1 LENERDYYFD
11 NVKFILI
18 LLVVVGHII
27 EPLSGGQ
34 TLKPL
39 YFWIYSFHM
48 PLFIFVSG
56 VFSKDIKSDDYARK
70 LVSKLVLPYLIFE
83 SLYTVFDY
91 WVFDR
96 EALVFSY
103 FTPYW
108 IMWYILCMIAW
119 KVLLPYVVK
128 FRYALPVSIAIAVLC
143 GYANDAGYYASVSRT
158 IVFFPFFLAGYY
170 LEKQHIEKLISKAY
184 RIVATIVAIIVFLA
198 FYRYGHKA
206 KIQWMLGSFSYASIG
221 DDEWYAGIYRLGIY
235 GLAALL
241 SLCVLVLVT
250 NRRIPLLTKLG
261 QNTLYVYLLHG
272 FIIKYLSQTNFYSL
286 FTSSRSKASLI
297 GIAIVLTIVLSTAF
311 IKNIFRHL
319 LEPALFKLI
328 GYKQRVDRSNRLER
342 DIDNYKG

>member
-1 LENERDYYFD
+1 VGELVNERDYYFD

-27 EPLSGGQ
+27 EPLIGGQ

-39 YFWIYSFHM
+39 YLWIYSFHM

-56 VFSKDIKSDDYARK
+56 FFSKDIKSDDYALK

-83 SLYTVFDY
+83 SLYTIFDY

-96 EALVFSY
+96 ESLVFSY

-128 FRYALPVSIAIAVLC
+128 FRYVLPVSIAIAILC

-158 IVFFPFFLAGYY
+158 IVFFPFFMAGYY
-170 LEKQHIEKLISKAY
+170 FEKRHIEKLMSKAN
-184 RIVATIVAIIVFLA
+184 RIVALIVAFIVFLW
-198 FYRYGHKA
+198 FCRYGQGIKV
-206 KIQWMLGSFSYASIG
+206 QWMLGSFSYASIG
-221 DDEWYAGIYRLGIY
+221 ADEWYAGIYRLGIY
-235 GLAALL
+235 GLAVLL
-241 SLCVLVLVT
+241 SACVLVLVT
-250 NRRIPLLTKLG
+250 NRRIPLLTQLG

-286 FTSSRSKASLI
+286 FTSSISKAGLI
-297 GIAIVLTIVLSTAF
+297 GIAIVLTVVLSTAF
-311 IKNIFRHL
+311 VKKVFRHI
-319 LEPALFKLI
+319 LEPSFFKL
-328 GYKQRVDRSNRLER
+328 GYKQRVDRSNRLEH
-342 DIDNYKG
+342 DI